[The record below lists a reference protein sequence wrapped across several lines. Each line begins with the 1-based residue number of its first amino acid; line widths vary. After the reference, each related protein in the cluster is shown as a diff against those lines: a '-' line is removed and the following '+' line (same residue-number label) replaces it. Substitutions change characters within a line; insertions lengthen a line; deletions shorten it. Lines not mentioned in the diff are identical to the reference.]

1 MKKVKDSQKRWK
13 QLVTM
18 LLVAALL
25 VTGTPDVVGFASEG
39 TQEQV
44 TAAAEQSQKTQEK
57 AQKESVQEE
66 TVVQDHEQMSE
77 EAGGQQSSSS
87 HSDTAVKEENTE
99 KERSAAGTTERSE
112 RGNPAIVSGISGIEL
127 AQEIIMYAYMNYKFP
142 EKIFS
147 EERSEVYWTGWA
159 LAEYQWDTCRRFKD
173 IFSRI
178 PLSEIVTMYSVYHEM
193 DIGHFIEDM
202 NKKYMSV
209 TQEIHLKTI
218 RENRG
223 ISQVELAALS
233 GVKLRS
239 IQMYEQK
246 VNDID
251 KAQVRTLY
259 KLSRVLGCSIED
271 LLENPEL

>member
-1 MKKVKDSQKRWK
+1 MIHAYSESYLYDAK
-13 QLVTM
+13 QNL
-18 LLVAALL
+18 
-25 VTGTPDVVGFASEG
+25 
-39 TQEQV
+39 
-44 TAAAEQSQKTQEK
+44 AECFDYAISNCRFNADIFSRLFVQSGYADKF
-57 AQKESVQEE
+57 
-66 TVVQDHEQMSE
+66 
-77 EAGGQQSSSS
+77 
-87 HSDTAVKEENTE
+87 
-99 KERSAAGTTERSE
+99 E
-112 RGNPAIVSGISGIEL
+112 RGNPAIVSGIS
-127 AQEIIMYAYMNYKFP
+127 
-142 EKIFS
+142 S
-147 EERSEVYWTGWA
+147 EERSEVYWAGWA
-159 LAEYQWDTCRRFKD
+159 LAEYQWATCRRFKD

-202 NKKYMSV
+202 NKKYMSI

-251 KAQVRTLY
+251 KAQARTLY